1 MDTLNNNESEK
12 IDSKKSNIIY
22 SINYNMDVVKTTD
35 SASKSKQEKK
45 DSASKSKQEK
55 KDSESK

>member
-22 SINYNMDVVKTTD
+22 SINNNMDVIKTTN
-35 SASKSKQEKK
+35 ST
-45 DSASKSKQEK
+45 
-55 KDSESK
+55 